1 MHSHMNRTRRKP
13 IVKPAQ
19 LAEKKY
25 SDEKIENGQA
35 NTLAKL
41 QFAIEKGNQFASNP
55 HPKDSCKQPMLQA
68 NFKSCHYYQ
77 TKQENHLKKTIYD
90 CLFLCVNVQLNQCQA
105 AAVLNDFLEIS
116 IIQKIFQ
123 FIKY

>member
-1 MHSHMNRTRRKP
+1 MHSHLNRTRRKR

-25 SDEKIENGQA
+25 SDEKIENGQS

-55 HPKDSCKQPMLQA
+55 HPKDSCK
-68 NFKSCHYYQ
+68 
-77 TKQENHLKKTIYD
+77 
-90 CLFLCVNVQLNQCQA
+90 
-105 AAVLNDFLEIS
+105 
-116 IIQKIFQ
+116 
-123 FIKY
+123 